1 MAAFGA
7 YAQKAMLDWLFL
19 GATPARPATVGVGLA
34 LGAPTSLSMSEIGT
48 ASGYSVQ
55 NAGSMGAAASP
66 AGSVSNTV
74 ALTFGPFSSAQSI
87 SGIFVKDTIATA
99 GNMLA
104 YGTLATA
111 RTVAIG
117 DSLVVASGAL
127 TISLA

>member
-7 YAQKAMLDWLFL
+7 YAQKAMLDWLFG
-19 GATPARPATVGVGLA
+19 GATPTQPATRAIGLS

-55 NAGSMGAAASP
+55 TVGTWGAAASP
-66 AGSVSNTV
+66 AGSVSNAT
-74 ALTFGPFSSAQSI
+74 AATFGPFSSAQSI
-87 SGIFVKDTIATA
+87 SGVFVKDTVATA
-99 GNMLA
+99 GNMLV

-117 DSLVVASGAL
+117 DSLVIAVGAL